1 MKKNMGT
8 ADRFIRIILAIVF
21 FYLYYTNVVTG
32 VFGIV
37 LLVIGGIFLL
47 TSIIGSCP
55 LYSLIGIKTC
65 STKKAG

>member
-37 LLVIGGIFLL
+37 LLVIGGIFLF